1 MENIKNIVKAKI
13 DTMFNDGSTK
23 ALATVTIADSFA
35 VHGVRLVKGNNGLFV
50 SMPQRQYKDGEET
63 KYADICNPVTKLMRE
78 TINDAVIDAYKTKM
92 LEI

>member
-13 DTMFNDGSTK
+13 DTMFNEGSTK

-35 VHGVRLVKGNNGLFV
+35 VHGVRIIKGHNGYFI
-50 SMPQRQYKDGEET
+50 SMPQRQYKDGDET
-63 KYADICNPVTKLMRE
+63 KYTDICNPVTKLMRE
-78 TINDAVIDAYKTKM
+78 TINEAVLEAFKAKM